1 MTHHAIS
8 ICGDSRD
15 ALGECPLWDDRK
27 QILYW
32 IDSRACLVKAREL
45 ATHTVREWTL
55 PSQIGAIALCES
67 GRLLV
72 ALVDSFHFLD
82 VDSGEL
88 THFVD
93 VAHPAPNMRLNDGRV
108 DREGRLVL
116 GSMALGRRE
125 PVGELYQ
132 LDGQGNLK
140 VLETGICITNST
152 CFSPDG
158 RYLYFSD
165 SLSHQLRRYRY
176 DTSAGTLSERTLFV
190 DTTSLKSGPDGAT
203 IDAEGNLWTAL
214 VISGQLARFTA
225 DGRLDRIID
234 LPTVYPTCPSI
245 GGPALDTIFVTSI
258 SDSGNAL
265 KSANPNAGALVAVT
279 GTGVRGLPEC
289 RFKDQ

>member
-1 MTHHAIS
+1 MTNHNIS
-8 ICGDSRD
+8 ICGESRD
-15 ALGECPLWDDRK
+15 ALGESPLWDDRK

-32 IDSRACLVKAREL
+32 IDSHARLVKARDMEANTL
-45 ATHTVREWTL
+45 REWKM

-72 ALVDSFHFLD
+72 ALVSSFVFLD
-82 VDSGEL
+82 TDSGEL
-88 THFVD
+88 TNFVD
-93 VAHPAPNMRLNDGRV
+93 VTHPASNMRLNDGRV

-125 PVGELYQ
+125 PAGELYQ
-132 LDGQGNLK
+132 LDGEGNLK
-140 VLETGICITNST
+140 VLDTGICITNST

-158 RYLYFSD
+158 QYLYFSD
-165 SLSHQLRRYRY
+165 SLSCQLRRYDY
-176 DTSAGTLSERTLFV
+176 HSSAGTLSERTLFV

-203 IDAEGNLWTAL
+203 IDADGNLWTAL
-214 VISGQLARFTA
+214 VISGQLARFTP

-258 SDSGNAL
+258 SNSGNAL
-265 KSANPNAGALVAVT
+265 KSQNPNAGAVVAIT

-289 RFKDQ
+289 RFKDH